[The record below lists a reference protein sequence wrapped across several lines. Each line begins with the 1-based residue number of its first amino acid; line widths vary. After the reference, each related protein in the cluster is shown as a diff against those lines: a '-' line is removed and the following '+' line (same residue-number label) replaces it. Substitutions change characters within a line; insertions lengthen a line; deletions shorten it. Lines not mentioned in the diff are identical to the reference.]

1 MMKQNARVFKVI
13 LRFSALFCFFLS
25 PFPVFS
31 LIVQKVKLP
40 AVYYLYSVLM
50 LELCGFFGFGLRAL
64 LESMRRI
71 RSFLISILLVLF
83 GIVFSFGACL
93 AFASLGIHPVYIV
106 ILTVTVG
113 ILYIF
118 SVRMI
123 SHAYDEIL
131 TRNWFLFSSGFNI
144 FCLLVAHFTVAEFS
158 AEPMLIV
165 YICCV
170 ALFAVI
176 LNQRGI
182 DVVMD
187 RRGHSASQLP
197 PKIRYYNMI
206 LVGIILTIAL
216 LLIIFR
222 TPVVNGAK
230 AAFSAVGGVVLK
242 FLGWFGGLFA
252 LEKQPEVELDSVP
265 SDIDEDFTAI
275 GESGDPLVSRIAVIV
290 ILALIVLI
298 SIRPVYRKLRSLVS
312 RIVLAIKKW
321 LHRERIF
328 RGRSFDEN
336 EYYTDTNETV
346 EHDGKA
352 IQDLSPSRA
361 LRAWKREIKSFQKM
375 PNSKEKL
382 TIGYHLAC
390 RGLELH
396 GYKIEPGDT
405 QLDILKKARERLSGE
420 AFETATWCYD
430 ALVFGGYEDDLKLKE
445 MEQSLLGIRA
455 LPAAKK

>member
-144 FCLLVAHFTVAEFS
+144 FCLLVSRFVLTILYPQFVDEA
-158 AEPMLIV
+158 MKLIPISTLSLCV
-165 YICCV
+165 SSFVNIIHPLALKSIKTNRQIIISGAGLLCYVVLALTLYKPYGLMGCC
-170 ALFAVI
+170 
-176 LNQRGI
+176 
-182 DVVMD
+182 
-187 RRGHSASQLP
+187 
-197 PKIRYYNMI
+197 
-206 LVGIILTIAL
+206 IAL
-216 LLIIFR
+216 LISYIVKLGLILLYCFVIDR
-222 TPVVNGAK
+222 
-230 AAFSAVGGVVLK
+230 
-242 FLGWFGGLFA
+242 
-252 LEKQPEVELDSVP
+252 SV
-265 SDIDEDFTAI
+265 
-275 GESGDPLVSRIAVIV
+275 
-290 ILALIVLI
+290 
-298 SIRPVYRKLRSLVS
+298 
-312 RIVLAIKKW
+312 
-321 LHRERIF
+321 RE
-328 RGRSFDEN
+328 
-336 EYYTDTNETV
+336 
-346 EHDGKA
+346 
-352 IQDLSPSRA
+352 
-361 LRAWKREIKSFQKM
+361 
-375 PNSKEKL
+375 
-382 TIGYHLAC
+382 
-390 RGLELH
+390 
-396 GYKIEPGDT
+396 
-405 QLDILKKARERLSGE
+405 
-420 AFETATWCYD
+420 
-430 ALVFGGYEDDLKLKE
+430 
-445 MEQSLLGIRA
+445 
-455 LPAAKK
+455 